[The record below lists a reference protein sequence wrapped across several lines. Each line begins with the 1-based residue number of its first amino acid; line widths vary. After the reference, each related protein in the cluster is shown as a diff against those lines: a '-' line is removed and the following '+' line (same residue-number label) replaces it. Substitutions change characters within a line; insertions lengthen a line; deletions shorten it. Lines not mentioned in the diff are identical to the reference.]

1 MTQKVKFKKN
11 ESFNLIKLKNII
23 NSKGKITKILNKKDS
38 TFFSFEE
45 LYISEAKKGFIKAW
59 KKHKLVCLNI
69 LVLSGSI
76 KFVFFNEKTKKFKKI
91 TLSEFSNKR
100 LFIPKNIWFGFE
112 GLKNKNLLLSLASNS
127 SNHKELMRKK
137 VKDFNYQWK

>member
-1 MTQKVKFKKN
+1 MGSQPSKVP
-11 ESFNLIKLKNII
+11 ILKCP
-23 NSKGKITKILNKKDS
+23 KD
-38 TFFSFEE
+38 FDP
-45 LYISEAKKGFIKAW
+45 
-59 KKHKLVCLNI
+59 
-69 LVLSGSI
+69 
-76 KFVFFNEKTKKFKKI
+76 KKFKKI

-127 SNHKELMRKK
+127 RNHKELMRKK